1 MFKLIE
7 IQQNYFLPSR
17 FYVEEKRIQPRLRV
31 LETVESILVTQ
42 RGLHDEELLEIV
54 LLPLFQNL
62 HLEHEVAVRECA
74 VDLMISLCFHCNS
87 KHCIGLLD
95 ILEKIMERPFNLDH
109 GDIVNIP
116 SEEELGD
123 VVKCTN
129 GLIRLFTV
137 KMFQLPS
144 SHAVQIYKT
153 LVRHA
158 NLHYEKPIYFEFAF
172 STKLAVFDFIL
183 NITADSITVIYLYI
197 PNFLILLSDLVFF
210 SPFL

>member
-1 MFKLIE
+1 M
-7 IQQNYFLPSR
+7 
-17 FYVEEKRIQPRLRV
+17 EEKRIQPRLRV
-31 LETVESILVTQ
+31 LEMIDSIMVTQ
-42 RGLHDEELLEIV
+42 RGFHDEELLEHI

-62 HLEHEVAVRECA
+62 HQEHEVAVREKA
-74 VDLMISLCFHCNS
+74 VELIIAICQNCSS
-87 KHCIGLLD
+87 KHCTGMLE

-116 SEEELGD
+116 SEDELSD

-129 GLIRLFTV
+129 GLIQLFAI
-137 KMFQLPS
+137 KMYQLPS
-144 SHAVQIYKT
+144 SHAVQVYKI

-183 NITADSITVIYLYI
+183 NITADGKGVLF
-197 PNFLILLSDLVFF
+197 NNLAHLLCFLIKFF
-210 SPFL
+210 VVSCPQVIIV

>member
-1 MFKLIE
+1 M
-7 IQQNYFLPSR
+7 
-17 FYVEEKRIQPRLRV
+17 

-42 RGLHDEELLEIV
+42 RGLHDEELLENV

-87 KHCIGLLD
+87 KHCTGLLD

-137 KMFQLPS
+137 KMYQLPS

-183 NITADSITVIYLYI
+183 NITADSNYSSYFIYLHQFSSVLNY
-197 PNFLILLSDLVFF
+197 FF
-210 SPFL
+210 FYR

>member
-1 MFKLIE
+1 MTK
-7 IQQNYFLPSR
+7 R
-17 FYVEEKRIQPRLRV
+17 FYCFRFYIEEKRIQPRLRV

-42 RGLHDEELLEIV
+42 RGLHDEELLENV

-87 KHCIGLLD
+87 KHCTGLLD

-137 KMFQLPS
+137 KMYQLPS

-183 NITADSITVIYLYI
+183 NITADSKYSSYFIYNQFSSVQNYF
-197 PNFLILLSDLVFF
+197 FLCR
-210 SPFL
+210 